1 MVDEDKDL
9 DIMGDDELNA
19 LQSKAEKAEELAK
32 RVLNSTQTINQQT
45 NILGQPIGQQQQ
57 EAGKGGALPYGMGS
71 GGSPIGSAEGKMVG
85 FKQGQQIGG
94 GVRRMRDNG
103 GRAPY
108 SKERWSEMMEARL
121 AELELAQQA
130 DQENLENQQGHNEQQ
145 EEREEETKREL
156 ERINEKFKNIKSQTG
171 KLEEL
176 TSKGKQMFGGGGA
189 GLPGMMGKGI
199 QGKMLGM
206 ISKFGGPYGM
216 IIAFLIDFIIRY
228 VTEMVKWIIEEVKA
242 MYAPGGIYDIRK
254 QVKDEAK
261 QYQDLQNLINIKH
274 GEVYFSSYSNEV
286 VRQGTPVG
294 TTNMADLSLGMKR
307 YVETHDTD
315 PV

>member
-1 MVDEDKDL
+1 MVDEDEDL
-9 DIMGDDELNA
+9 DIMGDDELNS

-32 RVLNSTQTINQQT
+32 RVVRSSQTINQQT
-45 NILGQPIGQQQQ
+45 NMLGQPIGQQQ
-57 EAGKGGALPYGMGS
+57 EAGSGAMPYGMGS
-71 GGSPIGSAEGKMVG
+71 GGSPMGSAEGKMVG

-94 GVRRMRDNG
+94 GVRRMRDDG

-145 EEREEETKREL
+145 EEHEEKMKKEL
-156 ERINEKFKNIKSQTG
+156 ERINEKFKHIKSQTG

-199 QGKMLGM
+199 QGKALGL

-216 IIAFLIDFIIRY
+216 IVAFLVDFIIRY
-228 VTEMVKWIIEEVKA
+228 VTDMVKWIIEEIKN

-261 QYQDLQNLINIKH
+261 QYQDLEKLIAIKH
-274 GEVYFSSYSNEV
+274 GEVYFSSYSNEM

-315 PV
+315 PQ